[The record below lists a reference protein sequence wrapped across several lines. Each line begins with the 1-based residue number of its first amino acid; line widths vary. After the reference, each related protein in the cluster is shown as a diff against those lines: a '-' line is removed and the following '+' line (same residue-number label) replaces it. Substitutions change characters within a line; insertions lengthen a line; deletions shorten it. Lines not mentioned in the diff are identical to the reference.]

1 MIRSVFASAPNASFP
16 PQSMGSVAAASTS
29 IPNGFEYHYRKV
41 AELAREYA
49 EQREELDER
58 SKKLKEE
65 ANGLFDSITE
75 AFVEVKTARIKIDPP
90 GKYGAIA
97 FVTTTDPGHTNF
109 LSGFVSGSS
118 SFSKRAAIAGATLL
132 PESTE
137 SGKTAINSILDDYA
151 STNAGALV
159 GAERIVLD
167 LWSGLLKGYGE
178 GQDALSNGLK
188 SAIDSLPLA
197 SESGLGQWAA
207 DLFESSLSAL
217 GLEPVDLS
225 PQKATLINTAHIM
238 SQDDSNFSL
247 RLLSI
252 KEEVLSAADTDS
264 LFTDALSSAESSI
277 TDVIGSAEFT
287 IQVATIKI
295 IEGKVEIPITITLP
309 QSIKDAATGTV
320 QEGFSALKNAIES
333 TSPYRRWE

>member
-1 MIRSVFASAPNASFP
+1 M
-16 PQSMGSVAAASTS
+16 
-29 IPNGFEYHYRKV
+29 
-41 AELAREYA
+41 
-49 EQREELDER
+49 
-58 SKKLKEE
+58 
-65 ANGLFDSITE
+65 
-75 AFVEVKTARIKIDPP
+75 
-90 GKYGAIA
+90 
-97 FVTTTDPGHTNF
+97 
-109 LSGFVSGSS
+109 
-118 SFSKRAAIAGATLL
+118 
-132 PESTE
+132 
-137 SGKTAINSILDDYA
+137 
-151 STNAGALV
+151 
-159 GAERIVLD
+159 LD

-225 PQKATLINTAHIM
+225 PQKAALINTAHIM

-277 TDVIGSAEFT
+277 TDAIGSARFHHPSCHDQDHRRQGGDPDHHHTDSIDQGCCNRHCSRRILRTQECHR
-287 IQVATIKI
+287 
-295 IEGKVEIPITITLP
+295 EHERIPEVGIDGTDSQAERIARPDDDRVRPPLP
-309 QSIKDAATGTV
+309 RHAHDR
-320 QEGFSALKNAIES
+320 
-333 TSPYRRWE
+333 PYRLQQHPLPIRMRVVRPNLP